1 MPASYQAA
9 TLNPAPRPAYPRLLL
24 PVGLVGRA
32 ALAVVGYLGSAGMFA
47 LLAVKA
53 SFHRPEGAA
62 SLRSEATEQVA
73 WMTAMG
79 LPLVGLIHVSMGSFL
94 AMQAY
99 FGGTFV
105 DGTGA
110 VVGVGLLR
118 NIAPLMSGMALSG
131 LLAARTVAELRMRTR
146 QGVALPSA
154 ERMAK
159 SAVVVPNPTVWSGWS
174 DAGEHDDAAP
184 ASASAARPLEKA
196 EKARLAAV
204 RIVAAMVAGPIL
216 GIWGAA
222 VGTIVGWRVA
232 RDLMGVS
239 TNSFFHM
246 FTEMMWPRDVV
257 GVVLK
262 GMAFAFFSALFAVKE
277 GLRNSDAAFDLGRP
291 ARLDIAVAE
300 ADFHARGVHACRAAC
315 FGLLSILVINS
326 AWFMLFYHATA
337 FGPTLLKTPGH

>member
-9 TLNPAPRPAYPRLLL
+9 AFDPAPRSAYPRLLL
-24 PVGLVGRA
+24 PIGLVGRG
-32 ALAVVGYLGSAGMFA
+32 ALGVVGYLGSAGVYAIVAARA
-47 LLAVKA
+47 L
-53 SFHRPEGAA
+53 FQRPEGAA
-62 SLRSEATEQVA
+62 SLRSEVSEQIA

-79 LPLVGLIHVSMGSFL
+79 LPIVGLIHISMGSFL

-118 NIAPLMSGMALSG
+118 NIAPLMSGMTLAG
-131 LLAARTVAELRMRTR
+131 LLAARTVADLSRRAR
-146 QGVALPSA
+146 RGIVSPSA
-154 ERMAK
+154 ERTPAG
-159 SAVVVPNPTVWSGWS
+159 ATVVPNPSIWSGWS
-174 DAGEHDDAAP
+174 DVDERDDTPSAP
-184 ASASAARPLEKA
+184 AARPLEKA
-196 EKARLAAV
+196 EKARLAAI
-204 RIVAAMVAGPIL
+204 RIVAAMVTGPIL

-222 VGTIVGWRVA
+222 VGTAVGWMVA

-246 FTEMMWPRDVV
+246 FTEMIWPRDVV
-257 GVVLK
+257 GLVLK
-262 GMAFAFFSALFAVKE
+262 GMIFAFFSALFAVKE
-277 GLRNSDAAFDLGRP
+277 GLRNADAAFDSARAGRID
-291 ARLDIAVAE
+291 AATLEAE
-300 ADFHARGVHACRAAC
+300 FNARGVHACRAAC
-315 FGLLSILVINS
+315 LGLVSILVINS